1 MQVDNLSR
9 RALVYKLALAVATP
23 HGALVWCS
31 RAPWARWTRGLPSC
45 ARARHVFAPRALD
58 SAPRAAQ
65 VHAHVVR
72 YSTSTARRRNRASID
87 SIVWRGTAQATTLG
101 RRKTRGYRL
110 PSPEAQEEGTRTTSR
125 QDGSAGPRRP
135 RPKRLR
141 NRRQKTSDPTCL
153 EMTSL
158 DIIHWSMYTNDTLRS
173 GLALD
178 PRQ

>member
-87 SIVWRGTAQATTLG
+87 SIVWRGTAQATRETQD
-101 RRKTRGYRL
+101 TRLPSL

-141 NRRQKTSDPTCL
+141 NRRKKTSRPTRL
-153 EMTSL
+153 E
-158 DIIHWSMYTNDTLRS
+158 IK
-173 GLALD
+173 
-178 PRQ
+178 